1 MSTDEKSLSYSYQQV
16 ALAIIGAGIANA
28 VTLLQ
33 IKDPFSLWNTM
44 VGIILLCIL
53 HAYAPDSSAPRG
65 LNVAYAATWSFTLL
79 TTCGVLFDAIFGR
92 FHPGYGSGWF
102 PLNGYDISFFVL
114 WAIIFG
120 LRFFAFSFLSR
131 RGSRGQNTSS
141 PQQKSLELETDPPPG
156 NNGKIPTTAEDVSEK
171 KS

>member
-1 MSTDEKSLSYSYQQV
+1 
-16 ALAIIGAGIANA
+16 
-28 VTLLQ
+28 
-33 IKDPFSLWNTM
+33 M

-102 PLNGYDISFFVL
+102 PWNVYDISFFVL

-131 RGSRGQNTSS
+131 RGARGQNTSS
-141 PQQKSLELETDPPPG
+141 PQQKSLELETDPLAV
-156 NNGKIPTTAEDVSEK
+156 NNGKIPTAAEHVPEK